1 MKSQRHVPIR
11 MCIGCGTRRKKG
23 DMIRFVRGGS
33 GSVSITSKNLAG
45 RGIYLCPD
53 LACLYTASKKKLR
66 RTGVLESA
74 DIAIL
79 RSQIL
84 TEREKQEEEE

>member
-1 MKSQRHVPIR
+1 MKSEMHVPIR
-11 MCIGCGTRRKKG
+11 MCIGCGSRRKKG

-53 LACLYTASKKKLR
+53 LACLYTASKKRKR
-66 RTGVLESA
+66 AGVLESA

-84 TEREKQEEEE
+84 AEREKQEEEE

>member
-1 MKSQRHVPIR
+1 
-11 MCIGCGTRRKKG
+11 
-23 DMIRFVRGGS
+23 MIRFLRGGS
-33 GSVSITSKNLAG
+33 GSVSITSKSLAG

-53 LACLYTASKKKLR
+53 LACLYTASKKR
-66 RTGVLESA
+66 RKRAGVLESA

-84 TEREKQEEEE
+84 AEREKQEEEE

>member
-11 MCIGCGTRRKKG
+11 MCIGCGSRRKKG
-23 DMIRFVRGGS
+23 DLIRFIRGGS

-53 LACLYTASKKKLR
+53 LACLYAASKKRR

>member
-1 MKSQRHVPIR
+1 M
-11 MCIGCGTRRKKG
+11 
-23 DMIRFVRGGS
+23 
-33 GSVSITSKNLAG
+33 
-45 RGIYLCPD
+45 
-53 LACLYTASKKKLR
+53 R

-84 TEREKQEEEE
+84 TEREKQEEQE